1 MADEKT
7 RLDEL
12 IDDEKTR
19 VLDYDP
25 KDRAAYIRHH
35 VDLIKDAK
43 AKHMSKSLIQQR
55 FPDFADKYP
64 TLFKALFTP
73 DMDMR
78 QIDYMIRM
86 LGTIGTGGKTLH
98 DASKAVGAQLADRYI
113 NSVVD
118 TRKKKD

>member
-12 IDDEKTR
+12 IEDEKTR

-25 KDRAAYIRHH
+25 KDRAAYIRRH
-35 VDLIKDAK
+35 VDLIREAVGRRVGQDVLKMRYAE
-43 AKHMSKSLIQQR
+43 
-55 FPDFADKYP
+55 FADKYP
-64 TLFKALFTP
+64 TLFKALFAP

-78 QIDYMIRM
+78 QVDYMIRM
-86 LGTIGTGGKTLH
+86 LGTIGSGGKTLH

-118 TRKKKD
+118 TRKKKE

>member
-7 RLDEL
+7 RIDEL
-12 IDDEKTR
+12 IEDEKNR

-25 KDRAAYIRHH
+25 KDRAAYIRRH
-35 VDLIKDAK
+35 VDLIREAIGRRVSQDVLKMRYAE
-43 AKHMSKSLIQQR
+43 
-55 FPDFADKYP
+55 FADKYP
-64 TLFKALFTP
+64 TLFKALFAP

-78 QIDYMIRM
+78 QIDFMIRM
-86 LGTIGTGGKTLH
+86 LGSIGTGGKTLH
-98 DASKAVGAQLADRYI
+98 DASKAVGAQLADKYI